1 MGAFTQEQMATFQMG
16 DYYSLK
22 GQTAVV
28 TGGATGLGLAITRS
42 VVLMHHGAI
51 RVDSVEG
58 EGSTFMVRIPLK
70 NSFLKFRRDPDPGIC
85 HFQIEELMVSIQRY
99 PDPAIFFVI
108 LDRILHKIVY
118 RQ

>member
-1 MGAFTQEQMATFQMG
+1 MHQDHASRDRESEAGTSG
-16 DYYSLK
+16 LP
-22 GQTAVV
+22 GPRLVHAVK
-28 TGGATGLGLAITRS
+28 T
-42 VVLMHHGAI
+42 
-51 RVDSVEG
+51 
-58 EGSTFMVRIPLK
+58 LK